1 MTELETP
8 TEDTYAKT
16 VFGFWTY
23 LMSDCLLF
31 ATLFATY
38 AVFHTK
44 TFGGPDAK
52 QLFDLNYALGETI
65 ILLVS
70 SFTCGMAM
78 LVAHDDQKKNQ
89 VIGWYL
95 VTFLL
100 GAAFLTMEV
109 HEFYRMVQDGHSWTV
124 SAFLSS
130 YYTLVSTHGLHI
142 TSGLIWIL
150 VMLSQLLTL
159 GLNADVYRRLTC
171 LSMFWHF
178 LDLVWIFIFSVVYL
192 RGVF

>member
-1 MTELETP
+1 MTFETQA
-8 TEDTYAKT
+8 EDNYSKT
-16 VFGFWTY
+16 VFGFWVY

-38 AVFHTK
+38 AVFHK
-44 TFGGPDAK
+44 ATFGGPGAK
-52 QLFDLNYALGETI
+52 ELFDLNYALAETM
-65 ILLVS
+65 ILLLS
-70 SFTCGMAM
+70 SFTCGLAM
-78 LVAHDDQKKNQ
+78 LSAHAQKLYG
-89 VIGWYL
+89 VIIWYL

-100 GAAFLTMEV
+100 GAAFLFMEI
-109 HEFYRMVQDGHSWTV
+109 HEFRLMVSEGHSWTV

-150 VMLSQLLTL
+150 IMLSQLAVF
-159 GLNADVYRRLTC
+159 GLNSDVYRRLTC

-178 LDLVWIFIFSVVYL
+178 LDLVWIFIFTVVYL